1 MKICFAIC
9 EYNPF
14 HNGHLKHLEY
24 IKEKIKPDAVAI
36 IMSGDFTQRGEIAV
50 LDKYT
55 RAEHAIKAGADVVFE
70 LPAIF
75 AAAPAEIFAKGAIS
89 IINRVHGEKV
99 LCFGTESAE
108 KEKLLSTA
116 AALINETKEFKKLY
130 KEELKTGIPSIKAK
144 INALNKMNV
153 ENLDF
158 ELLKSPNNILAVE
171 YAKAVLSYKSD
182 VTLEPI
188 LRQGAAYDD
197 AELKKG
203 VSSALAIRQAITEG
217 KLKKV
222 KDAVPGFVYADLPDK
237 LPCADDIIFYSLLK
251 TPKSEMA
258 KILDCN
264 EGLENRIKALACN
277 CLTLD
282 ELKEKLKTKRYTY
295 ARLSRILLSCMLG
308 IDEKLIR
315 KSLEQEL
322 YLKVLAINKQKTD
335 LLSYF
340 DKNSDLPLITRKSDA
355 AKLDGVAAECFKKDV
370 FANLVFDFINGKK
383 TNEYEMKMV

>member
-1 MKICFAIC
+1 M
-9 EYNPF
+9 
-14 HNGHLKHLEY
+14 
-24 IKEKIKPDAVAI
+24 
-36 IMSGDFTQRGEIAV
+36 
-50 LDKYT
+50 
-55 RAEHAIKAGADVVFE
+55 
-70 LPAIF
+70 
-75 AAAPAEIFAKGAIS
+75 
-89 IINRVHGEKV
+89 
-99 LCFGTESAE
+99 
-108 KEKLLSTA
+108 
-116 AALINETKEFKKLY
+116 
-130 KEELKTGIPSIKAK
+130 
-144 INALNKMNV
+144 
-153 ENLDF
+153 
-158 ELLKSPNNILAVE
+158 
-171 YAKAVLSYKSD
+171 
-182 VTLEPI
+182 
-188 LRQGAAYDD
+188 
-197 AELKKG
+197 
-203 VSSALAIRQAITEG
+203 
-217 KLKKV
+217 
-222 KDAVPGFVYADLPDK
+222 PGFVYADLPDK
-237 LPCADDIIFYSLLK
+237 LPYADDIIFYSLLK

-370 FANLVFDFINGKK
+370 FANLVFDFINGKR